1 MDRHH
6 PAEPAADLTR
16 HLDFAHDPVAI
27 VGVMPKGGG
36 ALGSAAA
43 TSPQSRLRR
52 ASLANGNTASMSTAR
67 TTIDFDRTGKQVGFV
82 DIPHS
87 PHEDAWGATRIPI
100 AVIANGRGP
109 TVILQAGNHG
119 DEYEGPITLGELIRE
134 LDPGMVSGRIIFLPA
149 INVPAVLAGRR
160 TSPVDGLNLNR
171 TFPGDPAGTITQQ
184 ISAYV
189 SDVVMPLA
197 QAYVDLHSGGS
208 SLNILPSAIIEPA
221 PDPVHRKRNIDAVLA
236 FDAPLTVV
244 IDNLGEPRTSTATSV
259 RAGLTTVG
267 TEMAGAG
274 TVSLDALA
282 ICRRGVRNVLGHFGV
297 LPPTGETPEARPE
310 NILRI
315 PGHDGYVLATT
326 DGVFEPFHALGA
338 TVHAGQAAGRIH
350 NLANPAREPETVFY
364 LSDGIVYGRRQ
375 PGRVVIGNCCVTVAR
390 RYEGELA

>member
-1 MDRHH
+1 
-6 PAEPAADLTR
+6 
-16 HLDFAHDPVAI
+16 
-27 VGVMPKGGG
+27 
-36 ALGSAAA
+36 
-43 TSPQSRLRR
+43 
-52 ASLANGNTASMSTAR
+52 MSTAR
-67 TTIDFDRTGKQVGFV
+67 TTIDFDRSGKQIGFV

-87 PHEDAWGATRIPI
+87 PHEDAWGATRIPL
-100 AVIANGRGP
+100 AVIKNGEGP

-149 INVPAVLAGRR
+149 LNVPAVQAGRR

-171 TFPGDPAGTITQQ
+171 TFPGDAAGTISQQ

-189 SDVVMPLA
+189 SGIIMPLGN
-197 QAYVDLHSGGS
+197 AYVDLHSGGS

-221 PDPVHRKRNIDAVLA
+221 PDPEHWKRNVAAVLA

-274 TVSLDALA
+274 TVSIDALG
-282 ICRRGVRNVLGHFGV
+282 ICRRGVRNVLSHFGV
-297 LPPTGETPEARPE
+297 LPPSGKRATAKPE

-315 PGHDGYVLATT
+315 PGHDGYVLATS
-326 DGVFEPFHALGA
+326 DGVFEPFHALGE
-338 TVHAGQAAGRIH
+338 TVRAGEEAGRIH
-350 NLANPAREPETVFY
+350 NLVDPGRIPETLRY
-364 LSDGIVYGRRQ
+364 AADGIVYGRRQ
-375 PGRVVIGNCCVTVAR
+375 PGRVVVGNCCVTVASQ
-390 RYEGELA
+390 YDGDLL

>member
-87 PHEDAWGATRIPI
+87 PHEDAWGANRIPI

-221 PDPVHRKRNIDAVLA
+221 PDRIGIAHADVPEKAVRRARFL
-236 FDAPLTVV
+236 LRRR
-244 IDNLGEPRTSTATSV
+244 PRGQNTQ
-259 RAGLTTVG
+259 
-267 TEMAGAG
+267 
-274 TVSLDALA
+274 LA
-282 ICRRGVRNVLGHFGV
+282 IDLHGIGIEDSAAVSLGHF
-297 LPPTGETPEARPE
+297 E
-310 NILRI
+310 
-315 PGHDGYVLATT
+315 
-326 DGVFEPFHALGA
+326 
-338 TVHAGQAAGRIH
+338 
-350 NLANPAREPETVFY
+350 
-364 LSDGIVYGRRQ
+364 RQ
-375 PGRVVIGNCCVTVAR
+375 R
-390 RYEGELA
+390 